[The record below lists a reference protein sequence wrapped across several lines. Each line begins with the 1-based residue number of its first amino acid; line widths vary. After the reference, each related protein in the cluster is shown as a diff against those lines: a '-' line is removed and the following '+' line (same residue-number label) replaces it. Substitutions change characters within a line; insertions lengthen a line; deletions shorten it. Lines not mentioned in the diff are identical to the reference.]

1 VIKLARPDHPR
12 DGHER
17 RISYL
22 RLSVTDRCNLACRY
36 CMPDGPPPRTARADL
51 LTPAELLTLAEAAV
65 GLGITKIR
73 VTGGEPLVRPDLVA
87 LLGRLRDLPGLE
99 RLVLTTNGLRLA
111 PLAADLR
118 HAGVDGVNVSV
129 DSLDPRRFAAVT
141 GGGDLAACLAGVE
154 AALAA
159 GFTTKLNVVVM
170 AGINDDEIER
180 FAALALERPL
190 AVRFIEHMPVG
201 GPVPAPALTVPA
213 EQVLARLARLG
224 PLTAVDTGGRLAG
237 PARMFRLADGPGTVG
252 VIAGESCSFCSDCN
266 RIRVT
271 AAGQARGCLFQ
282 ERPVDLR
289 PHLRSGARDE
299 LAAALRALIAAKPE
313 ARAVACAGPHPQPLA
328 AMSRI
333 GG

>member
-1 VIKLARPDHPR
+1 MIKLARPDHPR

-22 RLSVTDRCNLACRY
+22 RLSVTDRCDLACRY
-36 CMPDGPPPRTARADL
+36 CVPDGAPPRAARTDL
-51 LTPAELLTLAEAAV
+51 LTSAELLTLAAAAV
-65 GLGITKIR
+65 ALGITKIR
-73 VTGGEPLVRPDLVA
+73 ITGGEPLLRADLVT

-118 HAGVDGVNVSV
+118 RAGVDGVNVSI

-141 GGGDLAACLAGVE
+141 GGGDLTACLAGID

-201 GPVPAPALTVPA
+201 GSTAGPVLTVPA
-213 EQVLARLARLG
+213 QEVLARLARLG
-224 PLTAVDTGGRLAG
+224 ALAPVVARDAGRLAG
-237 PARMFRLADGPGTVG
+237 PARMFRLAEGPGTVG
-252 VIAGESCSFCSDCN
+252 VIAGESCRFCSDCN

-271 AAGQARGCLFQ
+271 ATGHARGCLFDDS
-282 ERPVDLR
+282 PVDLR
-289 PHLRSGARDE
+289 RHLREGRPAD
-299 LAAALRALIAAKPE
+299 LATALRALIAAKPE
-313 ARAVACAGPHPQPLA
+313 ARRAPQPLRT
-328 AMSRI
+328 MSGI